1 MLDRRCCLLRRLERR
16 WRAGR
21 SLDAFAEH
29 VLVLVDTEVLTGTST
44 MTRWF
49 GMIRMNVQQHD
60 RAVGAA
66 NANQEVVSAKSVSVK
81 ATNQ

>member
-1 MLDRRCCLLRRLERR
+1 MLDRRCCLLRRLERC

-21 SLDAFAEH
+21 SLDEFAVQ
-29 VLVLVDTEVLTGTST
+29 VLLDTEVLTGTST
-44 MTRWF
+44 MTRWL
-49 GMIRMNVQQHD
+49 GMIRMNVQHD